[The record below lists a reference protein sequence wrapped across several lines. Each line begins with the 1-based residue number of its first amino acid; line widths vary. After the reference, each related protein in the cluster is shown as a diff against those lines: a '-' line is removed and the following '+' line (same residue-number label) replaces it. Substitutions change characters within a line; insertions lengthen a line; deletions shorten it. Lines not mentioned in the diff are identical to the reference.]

1 MDADSVAV
9 SLVNIGDTERTVTVQ
24 AGAYAE
30 HILRTVAIDDGEQ
43 QVLDN
48 GNGTSS
54 LTVVLPPH
62 CGGRLAL
69 GMIRYT
75 NIPSLRFTWEQVGAR
90 I

>member
-1 MDADSVAV
+1 MNADSVTV
-9 SLVNIGDTERTVTVQ
+9 SLINIGDTERTVIVQ

-48 GNGTSS
+48 GSSASS

-69 GMIRYT
+69 GMSRYT
-75 NIPSLRFTWEQVGAR
+75 NRPSLRFPWEQASAR